1 MWCLNGQD
9 LESNQRTEW
18 LMESRTRSKEE
29 RKFEQTKHE
38 YLITT
43 TGVVLEKRKVNKKL
57 KSLRSKKQ

>member
-1 MWCLNGQD
+1 
-9 LESNQRTEW
+9 
-18 LMESRTRSKEE
+18 MESRTRSKEE